1 MANRVRNVRLEI
13 KLTEEEMKIF
23 QEKMKLSKSRTMA
36 HFIRKYVQEKEI
48 YYVDLEPFRDI
59 QWSLSNVTNNINQIA
74 KHVNQTG
81 VIYKKDIEAMRKDI
95 DEISREV
102 WNIHSLL
109 LKRIKQKQKLLG
121 GRKNENLHE

>member
-1 MANRVRNVRLEI
+1 VANRVRNVRLEI